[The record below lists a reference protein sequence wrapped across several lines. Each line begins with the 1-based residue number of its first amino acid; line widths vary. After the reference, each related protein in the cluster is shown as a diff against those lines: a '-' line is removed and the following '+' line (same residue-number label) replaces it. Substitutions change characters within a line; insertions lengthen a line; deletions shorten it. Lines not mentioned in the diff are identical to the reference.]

1 MRIAKEESS
10 SSAAQAISL
19 ISAVKE
25 LQGVTVLDLNKLLRD
40 SENFTI
46 QHLTE
51 KGSTLKIDME
61 KLAGSLPLHLS
72 TLLMSAVR
80 NEALFRYLLRGI
92 RLLHSLCDLASRNS
106 KFEQILLDDVKIMEQ
121 LTDLVFYMLIVLGG
135 YRKECHAFSDMPLLH
150 STLVACNLHLLTGFI
165 STQWQDIVHVLLAH
179 PKIDIFM
186 DAAFGSVR
194 MVVSFLENTL
204 GAYQEDVSVESNL
217 TAEQIV
223 YYLCQQCEASL
234 QFLQAL
240 CQQKLFKERLLK
252 NKVSN
257 LTIFLN
263 MERKI
268 CVSEYMY
275 VCVCIYIYIYIYI

>member
-179 PKIDIFM
+179 PKLLDQF
-186 DAAFGSVR
+186 AWLLV
-194 MVVSFLENTL
+194 FLRIHLEHIKKMFLWN
-204 GAYQEDVSVESNL
+204 
-217 TAEQIV
+217 QI
-223 YYLCQQCEASL
+223 LL
-234 QFLQAL
+234 Q
-240 CQQKLFKERLLK
+240 
-252 NKVSN
+252 NK
-257 LTIFLN
+257 
-263 MERKI
+263 
-268 CVSEYMY
+268 
-275 VCVCIYIYIYIYI
+275 